1 MSSSFVNYFHLGH
14 AYEVRSDIGY
24 EFRDTLL
31 GVSYFTIRNRDE
43 IEEELIKTANTMYH
57 DYEDSEGIED
67 LNQVQ
72 EHFSSN
78 QIENMIDEMPDVYL
92 NEIDFTMS
100 GDVDDE
106 INQWIS
112 DNNLVEY
119 IANTVRTLQD

>member
-1 MSSSFVNYFHLGH
+1 MSSSFSHYFHLGH
-14 AYEVRSDIGY
+14 AYEVRRDITCDFRY
-24 EFRDTLL
+24 EIL
-31 GVSYFTIRNRDE
+31 GVDFYTVNNLEE

-57 DYEDSEGIED
+57 DYEDSEGIEN

-72 EHFSSN
+72 EHFSSSE
-78 QIENMIDEMPDVYL
+78 IANMIDEMPDVYL

-112 DNNLVEY
+112 DNNLVDY

>member
-1 MSSSFVNYFHLGH
+1 MSSSFVHYFHLGH
-14 AYEVRSDIGY
+14 AYEVRRDITCDFRY
-24 EFRDTLL
+24 ELL
-31 GVSYFTIRNRDE
+31 GVDFYTKHNLEE

-92 NEIDFTMS
+92 NEVDFTMS